1 MRSIRDGLLSALALR
16 SSLFGSR
23 SAATP
28 RRARRGLLGNFA
40 VAGAVAIV
48 AVQLAAPARAF
59 EVIATSP
66 ARYALGVPADI
77 FTIAAVF
84 DDTPDLVDPATQIRV
99 AGTESGIHN
108 GSFAISGDSL
118 LWYHLDLPFFPGE
131 IVHVNYRRD
140 ITSVAG
146 DSLTGGHYFAFTVA
160 SAPAAMA
167 WSPRVGY
174 RGADVPYFIYGGDL
188 DGDRTVDLAVPN
200 EGTDNVSTF
209 LNPFGTGYFP
219 ARADYGV
226 GDVPSSCFGSDLNN
240 DGDQDV
246 VTADISG
253 GTISVLPNNG
263 NGTFATRTAYAAG
276 NLIRQVFGGD
286 FDGDNDIDLV
296 STSTNTN
303 LLYLWYN
310 NGDGTYPAV
319 AQTFSQV
326 SARPFAVETGDFNL
340 DGHLDIAVASQVP
353 SVFDSVTVLMNN
365 GTGGFT
371 RTGAYRVGGDG
382 SWELSGNDFDADGDF
397 DIAVVNSAS
406 PQRMAF
412 LVNDG
417 TGAFPT
423 RTTVVTGAFP
433 LGAFTADLDGDDD
446 IDAIASNFSGSSISI
461 FTNDGLGAFTLSTTL
476 LVRVSGSYT
485 WAHDLDGDGDLD
497 LSVADELADSIFV
510 FYNGASPST
519 DVPDVA
525 AASSA
530 APGTL
535 VLWPN
540 PVRAGGVASLR
551 LEGMPGAVVVD
562 VYGVDGR
569 KVRRLWSGPLAGSRG
584 EGELSWDGRD
594 EGGRV
599 VASGRYFVAAQAGAR
614 TLTREVQLVR

>member
-1 MRSIRDGLLSALALR
+1 VWAVALVATQLAV
-16 SSLFGSR
+16 L
-23 SAATP
+23 ATP
-28 RRARRGLLGNFA
+28 
-40 VAGAVAIV
+40 
-48 AVQLAAPARAF
+48 AAAF
-59 EVIATSP
+59 EVIGTSP

-77 FTIAAVF
+77 FTIAVVF
-84 DDTPDLVDPATQIRV
+84 DETPDIVDPATQIRV

-108 GSFAISGDSL
+108 GSFAVSGDSL
-118 LWYHLDLPFFPGE
+118 LWYHLDQPFFPGE
-131 IVHVNYRRD
+131 IVHVNYRND
-140 ITSVAG
+140 VMSLDG
-146 DSLTGGHYFAFTVA
+146 DPLTGGHYFAFTVA

-167 WSPRVGY
+167 WSARVGY

-188 DGDRTVDLAVPN
+188 DEDGTVDLAVPN

-246 VTADISG
+246 VTADING
-253 GTISVLPNNG
+253 GTISVLANNG
-263 NGTFATRTAYAAG
+263 NGTFAPRTPYAAG

-326 SARPFAVETGDFNL
+326 AARPFAVETGDFNL

-382 SWELSGNDFDADGDF
+382 SWELSGNDFAADGDF
-397 DIAVVNSAS
+397 DIAVVNSAN
-406 PQRMAF
+406 PQRMGF

-423 RTTVVTGAFP
+423 RSTVVTGAFP
-433 LGAFTADLDGDDD
+433 LGAFTADLDGDND

-461 FTNDGLGAFTLSTTL
+461 FTNDGLGTFTLSATL
-476 LVRVSGSYT
+476 LVRISGSYT

-497 LSVADELADSIFV
+497 LSVADEIADSIFV
-510 FYNGASPST
+510 FYNGSSPAT
-519 DVPDVA
+519 DVPGSGADVA
-525 AASSA
+525 SA
-530 APGTL
+530 AAGTIT
-535 VLWPN
+535 LWPN

-562 VYGVDGR
+562 VYAVDGR
-569 KVRRLWSGPLAGSRG
+569 KVRRLWSGPLAGG
-584 EGELSWDGRD
+584 AGAGELAWDGRD

-599 VASGRYFVAAQAGAR
+599 VASGRYFIAAQGGAR